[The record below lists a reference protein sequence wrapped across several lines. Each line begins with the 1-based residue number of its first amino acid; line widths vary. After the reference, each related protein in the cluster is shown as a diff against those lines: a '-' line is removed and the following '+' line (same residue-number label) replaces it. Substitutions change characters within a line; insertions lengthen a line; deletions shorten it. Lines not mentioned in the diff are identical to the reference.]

1 MYRRFFSYAVR
12 PKPSEGKVERFESQH
27 TTMTDAVDKLADDVQ
42 ELKLGALC
50 FLIWLMRIQICRRSL
65 L

>member
-1 MYRRFFSYAVR
+1 
-12 PKPSEGKVERFESQH
+12 
-27 TTMTDAVDKLADDVQ
+27 MTDAVDKLADDVQ

>member
-1 MYRRFFSYAVR
+1 
-12 PKPSEGKVERFESQH
+12 
-27 TTMTDAVDKLADDVQ
+27 MTDAVDKLADDVQ

-65 L
+65 PVSYTHLRAHET